1 MGKYWPV
8 IMWFH
13 TITKDGMCYIPS
25 QLHHKDNK
33 VVSCI
38 TYEDAL
44 LYALRRI
51 KPQRRSE
58 GQSGIATP
66 VFIPWVVEGERPD
79 VSSTSTLRLLVN
91 RIDLTNE
98 DVT

>member
-8 IMWFH
+8 IMWYH
-13 TITKDGMCYIPS
+13 VITKDGLCYKPS
-25 QLHHKDNK
+25 QVHHENNR

-44 LYALRRI
+44 MYALRRI
-51 KPQRRSE
+51 IPKDREWHVNDGLP
-58 GQSGIATP
+58 A
-66 VFIPWVVEGERPD
+66 FIPWIIKGARPD
-79 VSSTSTLRLLVN
+79 VSTSSTLRLLVN